1 MKGSM
6 KTSEIHKCL
15 STSEADSHSSIALEL
30 VLVEEELNID
40 IPCDLHTGGG
50 TREPSSQGH
59 SFFSLL
65 VGSKIP
71 SGCMTMIIMKLT
83 DVCRT

>member
-6 KTSEIHKCL
+6 KTSEMHKCL

-59 SFFSLL
+59 SFFSLPVVL
-65 VGSKIP
+65 KIP
-71 SGCMTMIIMKLT
+71 SGCMTTIIMKLT

>member
-6 KTSEIHKCL
+6 KTSEMHKCL

-50 TREPSSQGH
+50 TREPSSQGQ
-59 SFFSLL
+59 FLL
-65 VGSKIP
+65 SSSRVEDPIRLYDYDNYEAHRR
-71 SGCMTMIIMKLT
+71 M
-83 DVCRT
+83 